1 MQQFLSLFIVQ
12 LLSSRPSTYCMP
24 TSCLGFRTYTLLK
37 RSRCRYSHSPSYVFF
52 FFSGTRLV
60 HKTRSTA
67 NRKVFN
73 YRGILSHVYF
83 AHDDLH
89 PTIIQSP
96 RRNGCR
102 SRFFG
107 LLSRQFCAPELLD
120 YTRAV

>member
-12 LLSSRPSTYCMP
+12 LLSSRPSTYCIS

-52 FFSGTRLV
+52 FSVALDLCTKHDRPL
-60 HKTRSTA
+60 TA
-67 NRKVFN
+67 KCLITAVYCRM
-73 YRGILSHVYF
+73 YISH
-83 AHDDLH
+83 
-89 PTIIQSP
+89 TMTCIRRIQSP
-96 RRNGCR
+96 RRNGYR